1 MVAHTWL
8 FRHDAGV
15 VVGARLDRLALSRW
29 CLQRLGSEPERVLFE
44 GGYLSQ
50 VIGVRLIDGRD
61 VVVKVRA
68 WQERLIGCGQVQH
81 SLSVAGFPAPRLLV
95 PPERLGQLGVSA
107 EALIQGGALLAA
119 EQDSAAR
126 FAEALAV
133 LVRTAPDPA
142 TVSTL
147 APSPAWVGW
156 DHATEKLWP
165 APDDRE
171 GDLNE
176 HPGDRWLDEIGTAAR
191 RQLLALDRPAVIGH
205 GDWYSQNLCWID
217 RHQHVVHD
225 CDSAITQPE
234 AAIAGQAAAVWP
246 GTGLP
251 GEVATVA
258 QSEQFLNRLRARV
271 RALLDRSR
279 HPSSVGCRAV
289 DPRLRRQKG
298 QPRRRRSRRHT
309 HQDRSQGTRPARR
322 TVTTCGPSR
331 RSLEIEPGPAL

>member
-1 MVAHTWL
+1 
-8 FRHDAGV
+8 V
-15 VVGARLDRLALSRW
+15 VVSARLDRPALSQW
-29 CLQRLGSEPERVLFE
+29 CRQRLVSEPDQVLFE
-44 GGYLSQ
+44 AGYLSQ
-50 VIGVRLIDGRD
+50 VIGLRLTDGRD

-95 PPERLGQLGVSA
+95 PPERLGQRGVSA
-107 EALIQGGALLAA
+107 EALIDGGALLAA

-126 FAEALAV
+126 FAEALAL

-147 APSPAWVGW
+147 APSPAWIGW
-156 DHATEKLWP
+156 DHTAQTLWP

-176 HPGDRWLDEIGTAAR
+176 HPGDRWLDEIGTAAQG
-191 RQLLALDRPAVIGH
+191 QLLALDRPAVIGH
-205 GDWYSQNLCWID
+205 GDWYSQNLRWIN
-217 RHQHVVHD
+217 RRLHVVHD
-225 CDSAITQPE
+225 WDSVATQAE

-258 QSEQFLNRLRARV
+258 QSEQFLTAYERASGRSWTDRDI
-271 RALLDRSR
+271 RAAWAAGLWTRAFDAKKASLVGADPAASLTKTEAKDR
-279 HPSSVGCRAV
+279 
-289 DPRLRRQKG
+289 G
-298 QPRRRRSRRHT
+298 QLA
-309 HQDRSQGTRPARR
+309 G
-322 TVTTCGPSR
+322 
-331 RSLEIEPGPAL
+331 L

>member
-1 MVAHTWL
+1 M
-8 FRHDAGV
+8 
-15 VVGARLDRLALSRW
+15 VVGARLDRPALSQW
-29 CLQRLGSEPERVLFE
+29 CLQRLGSEPEQVTFE
-44 GGYLSQ
+44 AGYLSQ
-50 VIGVRLIDGRD
+50 VIGLRLTDGRD

-107 EALIQGGALLAA
+107 EALIDGGALLAA
-119 EQDSAAR
+119 EPDSAAR
-126 FAEALAV
+126 FAEALAL

-147 APSPAWVGW
+147 APSPAWIGW
-156 DHATEKLWP
+156 DHAPETLWP

-191 RQLLALDRPAVIGH
+191 GQLLALDRPAVIGH
-205 GDWYSQNLCWID
+205 GDWYSQNLRWID
-217 RHQHVVHD
+217 RRLYVVHD
-225 CDSAITQPE
+225 WDSAVTQTE

-258 QSEQFLNRLRARV
+258 QSEQFLTAYERASGHSWTDRDFRAAWAAGLWTRAFDAKKASLV
-271 RALLDRSR
+271 GADPAAALTKTEAQERALLA
-279 HPSSVGCRAV
+279 G
-289 DPRLRRQKG
+289 L
-298 QPRRRRSRRHT
+298 
-309 HQDRSQGTRPARR
+309 
-322 TVTTCGPSR
+322 
-331 RSLEIEPGPAL
+331 